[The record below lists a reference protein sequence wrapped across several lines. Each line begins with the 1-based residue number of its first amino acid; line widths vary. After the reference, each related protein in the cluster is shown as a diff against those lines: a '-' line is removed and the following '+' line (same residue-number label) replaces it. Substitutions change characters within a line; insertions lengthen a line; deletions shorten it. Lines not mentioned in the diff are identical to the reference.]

1 MVTVDYIFFM
11 KFKLYELQNPQE
23 LKFGG
28 VNPWLAPL
36 AGYSDLPFRLLCRE
50 LGAAV
55 CETEMISAK
64 GLYLKSPGTGIYL
77 YNTPQ
82 DSPLVIQ
89 LFGNEA
95 EILKSVVAAL
105 RCAGW
110 LWFDINLGCPAKKV
124 LRQGAG
130 CSLLQSPEL
139 VVDIAG
145 KVIKA
150 ATQINENTKFGNFKA
165 KVGFKIR
172 LGLMPEKNILP
183 SLALRLQDLGAAW
196 ITLHPR
202 YGSEKYT
209 GHARWEE
216 LARLNEL
223 LDIPVIAS
231 GDLLSA
237 QDGINCIKQTGVQTV
252 MYARGAIRNP
262 SIFTEHKNLLTKC
275 RENNSE
281 ILNYLQNPQQLRAI
295 VERHIDLT
303 RQFCGDQKAFYKMRS
318 IIPRYVRHFKGVG
331 RLREALCKCQ
341 EWHQLYDAL
350 NEFIE
355 NADTEENL

>member
-1 MVTVDYIFFM
+1 M

-23 LKFGG
+23 PKFG
-28 VNPWLAPL
+28 VEYPWLAPL

-50 LGAAV
+50 LGAAT

-64 GLYLKSPGTGIYL
+64 GLYLNSPATGIYL

-82 DSPLVIQ
+82 DSPLIVQ
-89 LFGNEA
+89 LFGNDPD
-95 EILKSVVAAL
+95 ILGEVVLML
-105 RCAGW
+105 RSAGW

-124 LRQGAG
+124 IRQGSG
-130 CSLLQSPEL
+130 CALLQTPEL
-139 VVDIAG
+139 VLDISR

-150 ATQINENTKFGNFKA
+150 ASQINENTKFGNLKA
-165 KVGFKIR
+165 KIGFKIR
-172 LGLMPEKNILP
+172 LGHIPEKNILP
-183 SLALRLQDLGAAW
+183 DLALRLQDLGAGW

-209 GHARWEE
+209 GSSRWEE
-216 LARLNEL
+216 IARLNEL
-223 LDIPVIAS
+223 LEIPLIAS

-237 QDGINCIKQTGVQTV
+237 REGLNCIKQTGVKTV

-262 SIFTEHKNLLTKC
+262 AIFTEHKNMLKMDKKD
-275 RENNSE
+275 NAE
-281 ILNYLQNPQQLRAI
+281 ILNYQKSHLQLSSI
-295 VERHIDLT
+295 IERHIELT

-318 IIPRYVRHFKGVG
+318 IIPRYVRNYKGVG
-331 RLREALCKCQ
+331 KLRESLCKCRQ
-341 EWHQLYDAL
+341 WSQLHEAL

-355 NADTEENL
+355 NAGAEHEL